1 MEKLSDSQER
11 RFNMKLAV
19 GQKAPNFTLPSH
31 LDKAVT
37 LRDFLGKTS
46 VVLAFFPLAWTP
58 V

>member
-1 MEKLSDSQER
+1 
-11 RFNMKLAV
+11 MKLAV

-37 LRDFLGKTS
+37 LSDFRGKAT